1 VDAVND
7 FVSLGAQFAWNEVS
21 LALFTALSPSG
32 VFAAIIVVCWAMSG
46 ALSEKQKRN
55 IERKLFIPLVVSMV
69 GLIASAS
76 HLGTPSNA
84 LYALAG
90 VGRSPLSNEVVSGV
104 VFLGLL
110 GPFWYF
116 TFNDAPRE
124 RLKRIWRILI
134 VITGFVFVLFISLAY
149 SVDSIPSWNLPLVP
163 VAIWLNALVGGP
175 LLALLTIGVA
185 GGIRPELK
193 CRATLLPMVS
203 AVATVCNVGVYALY
217 GAQLQD
223 VGNFTIMASDLV
235 PFFWQAVCLFALLA
249 AMGVFLSW
257 AYLLR
262 LQGKASP
269 RAVVLPVA
277 GCVLSLSGIFF
288 MRFVFYMLHL
298 TYGLGL

>member
-1 VDAVND
+1 MND

-46 ALSEKQKRN
+46 VLSEKQKRN
-55 IERKLFIPLVVSMV
+55 IERKLYIPLAVSMV

-84 LYALAG
+84 LYALTG

-110 GPFWYF
+110 GPYWYF
-116 TFNDAPRE
+116 TFSDAPSE
-124 RLKRIWRILI
+124 QLKRVWRILI

-149 SVDSIPSWNLPLVP
+149 SVDSIPSWNVPLVP

-185 GGIRPELK
+185 GGVRPELK
-193 CRATLLPMVS
+193 RRAVLLILVS
-203 AVATVCNVGVYALY
+203 AVAAVCNVGVYALY

-235 PFFWQAVCLFALLA
+235 PFFWQVVCLFALLV
-249 AMGVFLSW
+249 AMGVFLAW
-257 AYLLR
+257 AYLAR
-262 LQGKASP
+262 LQGKASSH
-269 RAVVLPVA
+269 AVVLAVA
-277 GCVLSLSGIFF
+277 GCVLSLSGIFL